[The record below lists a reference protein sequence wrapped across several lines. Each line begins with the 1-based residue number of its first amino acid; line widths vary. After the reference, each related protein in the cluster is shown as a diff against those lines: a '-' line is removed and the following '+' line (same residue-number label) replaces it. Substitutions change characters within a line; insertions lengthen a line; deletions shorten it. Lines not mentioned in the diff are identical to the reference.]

1 MVVFILLK
9 NCRCKSSCCLYLT
22 ITMVSSR
29 FSIISVIIF
38 SVFYCPD
45 VANTQCAVSKIT
57 ATFVDRIFRKYGNIG
72 SNNYTFITR
81 IRLNDLMN
89 SLTLGSIEVVCQTN
103 DTVCLKNKYAGHQ
116 PAKTDPLLSRKRR
129 GIDAKNNNVKEHELD
144 WKNHLARCMTLQNV
158 ISLFKVNK
166 SGITKTDFYNICPS
180 LVQQI
185 DEQVCVHYHKR
196 FPALVEPDGPPDPSE
211 TWGYGFLAITICS
224 LLSLAVIAMIPCLNK
239 SFYNM
244 MMAYLIA
251 LAVGTLAGDALL
263 HLIPHAFIEGA
274 NLAAEIKVSKDQ
286 RLRQHYSQVWRAMF
300 VLAGIYMFFIVEQ
313 FMKLKGTLCG
323 GNEHGHAHNHDVP
336 MVDATENATEAG
348 SDDKDDDSVEQE
360 GHGHSH
366 GGNKA
371 ITGETKVA
379 SVAWMVIVGDGFHN
393 FSDGLAVGAA
403 FSASISSGV
412 STTIA
417 IFCHELPHELGD
429 FAILLKAGMTIKQ
442 AIVYNLVSAI
452 LAYVGLAIGILAGE
466 GELGRHI
473 ILSLTAGL
481 FLYISLVDMMGEL
494 TEQETVKSR
503 CCTVICQ
510 HIGLLSGIGIMLFI
524 SLYEHNM

>member
-1 MVVFILLK
+1 M
-9 NCRCKSSCCLYLT
+9 
-22 ITMVSSR
+22 
-29 FSIISVIIF
+29 F
-38 SVFYCPD
+38 SVLMFALLASCVSISGIVAQNDYNVAD
-45 VANTQCAVSKIT
+45 VTQTAVE
-57 ATFVDRIFRKYGNIG
+57 FIFEKYGSVG
-72 SNNYTFITR
+72 VNNKSYIKPA
-81 IRLNDLMN
+81 RLDVLMK
-89 SLTLGSIEVVCQTN
+89 SLKLGKIEVICQAN
-103 DTVCLKNKYAGHQ
+103 DTECMKNKYTMHN
-116 PAKTDPLLSRKRR
+116 PPRKDPLLTRKRR
-129 GIDAKNNNVKEHELD
+129 SVDEKQRKASHAKN
-144 WKNHLARCMTLQNV
+144 WRQHLAKCMTLTN
-158 ISLFKVNK
+158 LTTLYKVDDN
-166 SGITKTDFYNICPS
+166 GATKEDFVNLCPS

-185 DEQVCVHYHKR
+185 DEKVCTHYHKR
-196 FPALVEPDGPPDPSE
+196 FPPLIEPDGPPSSSE

-224 LLSLAVIAMIPCLNK
+224 LLSLSVIAIIPCLKK

-244 MMAYLIA
+244 LMAYLVA

-274 NLAAEIKVSKDQ
+274 NLAAEVVVSKDK

-313 FMKLKGTLCG
+313 FMKMKGSCG
-323 GNEHGHAHNHDVP
+323 GEETEHGHSHMQEVP
-336 MVDATENATEAG
+336 LTDTASIG
-348 SDDKDDDSVEQE
+348 SHSDEKEDQVE

-366 GGNKA
+366 GE

-379 SVAWMVIVGDGFHN
+379 SIAWMVIVGDGFHN

-429 FAILLKAGMTIKQ
+429 FAILLKSGMTIKQ

-452 LAYVGLAIGILAGE
+452 LAYVGLAIGILAGA

-473 ILSLTAGL
+473 ILCLTAGL
-481 FLYISLVDMMGEL
+481 FLYISLADMMGEL
-494 TEQETVKSR
+494 TDHKTVKSR
-503 CCTVICQ
+503 FCTVMCL
-510 HIGLLSGIGIMLFI
+510 HLGLLSGIGVMLFI